1 MKIYDYPPR
10 QFSYGGLARPV
21 FPLGGCFHIRTGG
34 SSTAYDWENM
44 KTTKWMFP
52 KIGENPQN
60 GWFKMEN
67 PIKMDD
73 LGVPLF
79 LETPKS
85 SFHTCHISITYIY
98 LPFVTPSKTI
108 NPLQAQAVQKKF
120 QPVDFSAIKV
130 WLTMMTMKP

>member
-52 KIGENPQN
+52 KIGGKP
-60 GWFKMEN
+60 
-67 PIKMDD
+67 PKMDG
-73 LGVPLF
+73 LKWKTLLKWMIWGYHYFWKHPNQAFTHVTYPLLTF
-79 LETPKS
+79 TYPLLPQAKQSTHSRPRQSKRSFNRLTSLRSKS
-85 SFHTCHISITYIY
+85 G
-98 LPFVTPSKTI
+98 
-108 NPLQAQAVQKKF
+108 
-120 QPVDFSAIKV
+120 
-130 WLTMMTMKP
+130 